1 MKKIKTFLLATVFLT
16 VSLTQYSC
24 IGSFQLTNNL
34 YNWNRNDVGGKWGQ
48 ELVFLAFVVL
58 PVYSLAL
65 LADGIV
71 LNSIE
76 FWTGQNPLAM
86 NDGEHET
93 KIVQQGNDIY
103 QITAERNKLH
113 VEKIGGEGSGETG
126 AFIYNDTAGE
136 WVFTSDGEV
145 FRLTEQN

>member
-1 MKKIKTFLLATVFLT
+1 MKKIKNFLLATVFLT

-34 YNWNRNDVGGKWGQ
+34 YNWNRNDVSGKWGQ

-65 LADGIV
+65 LADGVV

-86 NDGEHET
+86 NDGESDT

-103 QITAERNKLH
+103 QITAGRNKLH
-113 VEKIGGEGSGETG
+113 VEKIGGEDAGESG
-126 AFIYNDTAGE
+126 AFIYNDADEVWT
-136 WVFTSDGEV
+136 FTSDGEV

>member
-34 YNWNRNDVGGKWGQ
+34 YNWNRNDVSGKWGQ
-48 ELVFLAFVVL
+48 ELVFLAFVIL

-65 LADGIV
+65 LADGVV

-86 NDGEHET
+86 NEGESET

-103 QITAERNKLH
+103 QITAERNILH
-113 VEKIGGEGSGETG
+113 VEKIGGEDAGQSGE
-126 AFIYNDTAGE
+126 FIYNDADGE
-136 WVFTSDGEV
+136 WIFSSEGEV
-145 FRLTEQN
+145 YSLKEQN

>member
-16 VSLTQYSC
+16 VSLTQYSY

-34 YNWNRNDVGGKWGQ
+34 YNWNRNDVSGKWGQ
-48 ELVFLAFVVL
+48 ELVFLAFVIL

-65 LADGIV
+65 LADGVV

-86 NDGEHET
+86 NEGESET

-103 QITAERNKLH
+103 KLTAGRNKLH
-113 VEKIGGEGSGETG
+113 VEKIYGEDAGQSGE
-126 AFIYNDTAGE
+126 FIYNDADGE
-136 WVFTSDGEV
+136 WIFSSEGEV
-145 FRLTEQN
+145 YRLKEQN